1 MKSIDRLY
9 AINEAIWIRDNA
21 QTVSRSVLIEKLQN
35 LAEYDMYSNRQMAK
49 ICGNV
54 IRHNVIAGYVNK
66 SDKTGG
72 RFNPASLEDLREAL
86 FSKERGKVDYVSVKN
101 ALASGTSQ
109 GMVSKLTGIDQSVI
123 SRKVANVGG

>member
-21 QTVSRSVLIEKLQN
+21 QVISRNVLIEKLQN
-35 LAEYDMYSNRQMAK
+35 LAEYDMYSNRQMAN

-66 SDKTGG
+66 TNKTGG
-72 RFNPASLEDLREAL
+72 RLNPASLEDLREAL
-86 FSKERGKVDYVSVKN
+86 FSKERGRIDYASVKN
-101 ALASGTSQ
+101 ALEAGTSQ
-109 GMVSKLTGIDQSVI
+109 GMVSKLTGINQSVI
-123 SRKVANVGG
+123 SRRISNEK

>member
-21 QTVSRSVLIEKLQN
+21 QAISRPVLIEKLQN

-66 SDKTGG
+66 TNKTGG
-72 RFNPASLEDLREAL
+72 RLNPASLEDLREAL
-86 FSKERGKVDYVSVKN
+86 FSKERGRTDYSIVKK

-109 GMVSKLTGIDQSVI
+109 GMVSKLTGINQSVI
-123 SRKVANVGG
+123 SRRISSEK